1 MVDATTQ
8 AALEG
13 SVLNWRMLMYADI
26 EGDVLRATSGIYNK
40 VITGSGDAELDG
52 TYESY
57 DHNLIEVSAVRHN
70 ESGSDTV
77 AISLSGLI
85 LNMAFIQE
93 RDDSLIYD
101 RFGDLVQARIE
112 DFLNIIG
119 NRSRWQGRAARLWF
133 YCVDE
138 NENQVGSIIPYY
150 TGYMNDVTIT
160 GTPESQKVTLTI
172 ENYLATLAG
181 SQNKTYLMQSMFD
194 AGDLSA
200 NASISA
206 ANGIGMGS
214 GYTGGGG
221 GGGGGNID
229 WGGGITENMR

>member
-8 AALEG
+8 ATLEG
-13 SVLNWRMLMYADI
+13 SILNWRMLVYADVD
-26 EGDVLRATSGIYNK
+26 GDVLRATSGLYNK
-40 VITGSGDAELDG
+40 TITGSGDFELDG

-57 DHNLIEVSAVRHN
+57 DNNLIEVSAVRHN

-77 AISLSGLI
+77 AISLSGLLI
-85 LNMAFIQE
+85 NLAFVQE

-101 RFGDLVQARIE
+101 RFDELVQQRVN
-112 DFLNIIG
+112 DFLNVIG
-119 NRSRWQGRAARLWF
+119 DRSRWQGRTARLWF

-138 NENQVGSIIPYY
+138 NETQVGSIIPYY
-150 TGYMNDVTIT
+150 TGYMNDVVIT
-160 GTPESQKVTLTI
+160 GSPEEQKVTLTI

-181 SQNKTYLMQSMFD
+181 AQNKTYLMQSMFD

-206 ANGIGMGS
+206 ANGIGMGAGYS
-214 GYTGGGG
+214 GGVGGGG
-221 GGGGGNID
+221 GSIWTDNRY
-229 WGGGITENMR
+229 NQVR